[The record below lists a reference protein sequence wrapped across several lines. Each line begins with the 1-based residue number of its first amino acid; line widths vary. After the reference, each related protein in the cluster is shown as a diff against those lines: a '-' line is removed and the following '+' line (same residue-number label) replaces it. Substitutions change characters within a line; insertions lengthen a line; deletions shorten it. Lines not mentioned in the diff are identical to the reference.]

1 MGPTAGPQTLGEMSV
16 FIYSQNLR
24 GMSPEKEEELA
35 SRLNSKRVW
44 AACLQET
51 WRLGSTSWKNRGLTF
66 LHGGLAARQPKRRAT
81 QGVAIVL
88 GPEATKA
95 WELAGSRVLRF
106 GTRIIA
112 TRLKLLDSARN
123 PLTIFLVSAYAPDSS
138 QKPEVLAAYE
148 VDMARCLSERA
159 PTELLM
165 WGTDAN
171 AQRVPWGQQPG
182 RRP

>member
-1 MGPTAGPQTLGEMSV
+1 MGPAAGPRTLGEMSV

-35 SRLNSKRVW
+35 SRLNLKRLW

-81 QGVAIVL
+81 QCVAIVL
-88 GPEATKA
+88 GPETTRA

-106 GTRIIA
+106 GKSDHCNAPQA
-112 TRLKLLDSARN
+112 TRLGAEPAHDFPR
-123 PLTIFLVSAYAPDSS
+123 
-138 QKPEVLAAYE
+138 
-148 VDMARCLSERA
+148 ERA
-159 PTELLM
+159 CF
-165 WGTDAN
+165 
-171 AQRVPWGQQPG
+171 GQQPKAG
-182 RRP
+182 GVSRV